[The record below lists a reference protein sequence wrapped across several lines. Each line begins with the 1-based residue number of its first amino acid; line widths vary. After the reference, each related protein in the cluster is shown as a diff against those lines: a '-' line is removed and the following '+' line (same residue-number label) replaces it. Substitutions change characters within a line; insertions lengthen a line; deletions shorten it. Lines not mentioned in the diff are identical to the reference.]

1 MRKYNISLISRTLQ
15 KPKQYRYR
23 SLIAGKYGN
32 VRCVKSPG
40 DGSGVIAADA
50 GIV

>member
-1 MRKYNISLISRTLQ
+1 MSGKI
-15 KPKQYRYR
+15 KKR

-40 DGSGVIAADA
+40 DGSGVIAATR
-50 GIV
+50 